1 MSISQKI
8 QKIKMLVRVGKKKKI
23 KKKKEQM
30 KFKMNGEREGSKRM
44 KE

>member
-8 QKIKMLVRVGKKKKI
+8 QKIKMLVRVGKKKI